1 MLKRNRKMIE
11 KRERGKYTRKMKDV
25 TQEWRKN
32 EMQGEDNKRGKNK
45 EVGTNKSRKT
55 DKEEL

>member
-1 MLKRNRKMIE
+1 MIE